1 MSSSSIV
8 SNLKAHYGRIRIGV
22 LPAVYCSFL
31 CGYSTISAIQHG
43 LESGECWAFRGL
55 QRRGE
60 AGTAL
65 PALLLS
71 WVLGLGVRQLT
82 FGEDMAQAWLECIV
96 LGPKRAVG
104 GGGTKSPALVSVLL
118 FG

>member
-1 MSSSSIV
+1 LPTVQSS
-8 SNLKAHYGRIRIGV
+8 L
-22 LPAVYCSFL
+22 L
-31 CGYSTISAIQHG
+31 CGYSAVSAIQHG
-43 LESGECWAFRGL
+43 LECGEHWAFHGL
-55 QRRGE
+55 QRRRE

-71 WVLGLGVRQLT
+71 WWMLELGVRELI
-82 FGEDMAQAWLECIV
+82 FGEDMAQARLDCIA

-104 GGGTKSPALVSVLL
+104 GRGTESPALVGVLL